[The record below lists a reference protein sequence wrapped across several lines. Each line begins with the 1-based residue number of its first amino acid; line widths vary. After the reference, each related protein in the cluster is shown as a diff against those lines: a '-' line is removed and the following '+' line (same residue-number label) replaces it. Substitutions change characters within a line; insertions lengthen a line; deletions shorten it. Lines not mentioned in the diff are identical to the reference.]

1 MHTAAFWRVGAMA
14 HFLFDLDLLAQVIS
28 ALLGNSFLGT
38 LCWTL
43 FSFCRAT
50 RIGLIDGAV
59 PLFLPLDAC

>member
-1 MHTAAFWRVGAMA
+1 MA